1 MSDDKM
7 NSAEREAEEIL
18 KGAYA
23 EARAEECPQ
32 GEDCPIHFR
41 VDEEYFEDGALY
53 ARMITYMGDY
63 VVITED
69 NPELGSPNVILKAV
83 LGTLKKGDVKPWET
97 AVYHVGKGAIADIES
112 LPVERQRETL
122 RYSYKHDVWD
132 RIRTEHEV
140 VVFMLRDGLIDVS
153 KPISE

>member
-32 GEDCPIHFR
+32 GEDCPVHFR
-41 VDEEYFEDGALY
+41 VDEEYFESESMY
-53 ARMITYMGDY
+53 ARIITYMGEY

-69 NPELGSPNVILKAV
+69 NPELSSPSVILQAI
-83 LGTLKKGDVKPWET
+83 LGKLKKGDVKPWET
-97 AVYHVGKGAIADIES
+97 AIYHVGEGAIADIES
-112 LPVERQRETL
+112 LPVEKQRETL
-122 RYSYKHDVWD
+122 RYAKTHDEW
-132 RIRTEHEV
+132 EHIVATHEITV
-140 VVFMLRDGLIDVS
+140 AALNAGLIDVS
-153 KPISE
+153 KTWEG